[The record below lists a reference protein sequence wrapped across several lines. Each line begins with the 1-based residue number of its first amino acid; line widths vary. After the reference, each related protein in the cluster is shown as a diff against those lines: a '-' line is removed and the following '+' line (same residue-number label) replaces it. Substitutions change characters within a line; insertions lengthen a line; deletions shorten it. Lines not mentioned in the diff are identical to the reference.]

1 MSYRDFYTVAQV
13 AKMLHVSPVT
23 VRNWINSDKLNAGWY
38 QNQWWISKNEYLY
51 IKRKRDI
58 L

>member
-1 MSYRDFYTVAQV
+1 MAYSDFYTVSQV
-13 AKMLHVSPVT
+13 ATMLHVSPIT
-23 VRNWINSDKLNAGWY
+23 VRNWINSDKVEAGWY
-38 QNQWWISKNEYLY
+38 KNRWWISKDMYLY